1 MAFTAGL
8 NPEIIRAFA
17 LEALAKNIA
26 FWDRARN
33 ADGDVI
39 KGQKVW
45 HPNLAAP
52 AAIVRNRTV
61 LPAIIGQKVDVTTDY
76 TLDNYSTDP
85 VLVSFLEGIF
95 TYDKYNQ
102 HMGQDMRAVSEDIAG
117 MLLYYWAANVPAAYI
132 IRTKAASDSV
142 APHIPGATGNRRAVV
157 PADFKEARQVMTK
170 ASIPQEGRIAVID
183 TDMLGTLTDNF
194 LNTTNRDYTSIYNP
208 STGKLEKLEGFEIIE
223 VPFAMAFS
231 NAGTPAALTPI
242 TDGGGR
248 VTDFGAA
255 ANGGA
260 LLYHPDFVERAVGDL
275 KVFENLND
283 ATMYGSY

>member
-26 FWDRARN
+26 FWNRARN

-39 KGQKVW
+39 MGQKVW

-117 MLLYYWAANVPAAYI
+117 MLLYYWGVNVPLAYI
-132 IRTKAASDSV
+132 VRTKAGSASV
-142 APHIPGATGNRRAVV
+142 AAHIPGATGNRRAVV

-170 ASIPQEGRIAVID
+170 TSIPQEGRIAVID

-208 STGKLEKLEGFEIIE
+208 STGKLEKLEGFEII
-223 VPFAMAFS
+223 
-231 NAGTPAALTPI
+231 
-242 TDGGGR
+242 
-248 VTDFGAA
+248 
-255 ANGGA
+255 
-260 LLYHPDFVERAVGDL
+260 
-275 KVFENLND
+275 
-283 ATMYGSY
+283 